1 MISSLHRNSIVRRL
15 LAKQIKKVNRNTN
28 LKLPIV
34 LVKLDSDQTIY
45 DVSFYEHLKQH
56 SNIIGVY
63 TLVDYQQQ

>member
-15 LAKQIKKVNRNTN
+15 VTKHIKKVNRNTN

-34 LVKLDSDQTIY
+34 LIKLDSDQTIH
-45 DVSFYEHLKQH
+45 DISFYEHLKQH
-56 SNIIGVY
+56 SNIISVY